1 LIVVEEGARVIDAI
15 PGGDWDET
23 VVIAERVP
31 AEPLGLAEQVAA
43 RLGQLEREHKL
54 LQTAELIVASRHDVA
69 AAAARR
75 LVARALLSQLTA
87 GGGGELVVVAEDA
100 DSQGRDAL
108 LDLVSRLLSEI
119 RSDAVTIRVQFR
131 RETVPPPP
139 KSGVRLGKPAPPE
152 QRADGLRQRAVHG

>member
-1 LIVVEEGARVIDAI
+1 LIVVEDGARVIDAI

-23 VVIAERVP
+23 VVIAEREP
-31 AEPLGLAEQVAA
+31 AEPVGFAEQVAA

-69 AAAARR
+69 TASSRR
-75 LVARALLSQLTA
+75 LVARALLSSLTA
-87 GGGGELVVVAEDA
+87 AGGGELIVVAEDA
-100 DSQGRDAL
+100 DSQARDAL

-131 RETVPPPP
+131 RETVAPPP
-139 KSGVRLGKPAPPE
+139 KSGVRLGKPQAPD
-152 QRADGLRQRAVHG
+152 QRSDTLRGRSAFG